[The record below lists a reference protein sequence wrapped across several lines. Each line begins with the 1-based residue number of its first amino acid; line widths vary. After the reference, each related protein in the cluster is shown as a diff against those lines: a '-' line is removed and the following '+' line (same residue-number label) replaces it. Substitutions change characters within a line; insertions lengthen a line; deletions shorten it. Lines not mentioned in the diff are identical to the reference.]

1 MFIFYGYLIKE
12 MTLYLFTIYY
22 MDFRRIKQVFQYGW
36 KDAAVIIQEEGVGK
50 SRWSI
55 FCDMLHCYFKYN
67 VWTNQYKKEKLYNL
81 SEEARK
87 EICLKYQEKNTKRDK
102 WVKEFFDN
110 YKFLNKWSSFKYER
124 SASLQAKRR
133 VAYKKQYGLGDNCF
147 VGYDV
152 IFHKHHYVDAKVV
165 TGAKCGFSEHV
176 DIDYTGG
183 LVMED
188 YAWISEGTKI
198 LTHNH
203 SMSYSSGLDKGCMST
218 PLVIRDRAWIGARC
232 MIMPGVNE
240 IGRGAI
246 ISAGTIVKQKIPPYA
261 IVMGNPAKIVG
272 FRYMPDEIL
281 ELEKRLYPEND
292 RLDNIL
298 LDQNYDKYF
307 RKRWKEL
314 KKWNKL

>member
-1 MFIFYGYLIKE
+1 
-12 MTLYLFTIYY
+12 
-22 MDFRRIKQVFQYGW
+22 MDFRRIKQVFQFGW
-36 KDAAVIIQEEGVGK
+36 KDTAVISQEEGVGK

-133 VAYKKQYGLGDNCF
+133 AAYKKQYGLGDNCF

-152 IFHKHHYVDAKVV
+152 IFHRHHYVDAKIE
-165 TGAKCGFSEHV
+165 TGKDCLFAEHV
-176 DIDYTGG
+176 NIDYTGG
-183 LVMED
+183 LKLGYKVG
-188 YAWISEGTKI
+188 ISEGAKI
-198 LTHNH
+198 FTHNH
-203 SMSYSSGLDKGCMST
+203 VVDFSGVNEDKGCVQT
-218 PLVIRDRAWIGARC
+218 PLVIQDRAWVGARV
-232 MIMPGVNE
+232 MIMPGVKE
-240 IGRGAI
+240 IGRGAVL
-246 ISAGTIVKQKIPPYA
+246 SADSCVRKKVPPYA

-272 FRYMPDEIL
+272 FRLTPKEIIEREKELYL
-281 ELEKRLYPEND
+281 EEERYPIEVLTN
-292 RLDNIL
+292 
-298 LDQNYDKYF
+298 NYQKYF
-307 RKRWKEL
+307 LDRKSEIKNLNRM
-314 KKWNKL
+314 